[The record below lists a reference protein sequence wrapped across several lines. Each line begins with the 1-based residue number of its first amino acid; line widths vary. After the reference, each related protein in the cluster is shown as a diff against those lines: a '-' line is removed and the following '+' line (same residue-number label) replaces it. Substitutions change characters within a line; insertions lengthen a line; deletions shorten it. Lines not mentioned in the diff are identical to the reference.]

1 MVWTRNLQAKR
12 HPAPGITDQAGSAG
26 ICGKASRVD
35 CTKQSETISRFSLNV
50 KPDGDGLAAWLH
62 IQSVT
67 QADTAL
73 RRRYELLSLM

>member
-12 HPAPGITDQAGSAG
+12 HSAPGITDQAGSAG
-26 ICGKASRVD
+26 IYGKPFRVD

-50 KPDGDGLAAWLH
+50 KPDRDGLAARLH
-62 IQSVT
+62 ILLVT
-67 QADTAL
+67 QANTAL